1 MFFKSISQLNEHIYK
16 LLSYIFCQTDK
27 VVQRQDINH
36 LLRMQNFSKKLLFR
50 SPPPPQYVHAH
61 VPIRWREGV
70 LLGKFCARTK

>member
-27 VVQRQDINH
+27 IVQRQEINH
-36 LLRMQNFSKKLLFR
+36 LLRTKNVS
-50 SPPPPQYVHAH
+50 PQYVHAH

>member
-36 LLRMQNFSKKLLFR
+36 LLRMQNFSKKLLFL
-50 SPPPPQYVHAH
+50 SPPPP
-61 VPIRWREGV
+61 PIRTCTCTYQVEGGSAF
-70 LLGKFCARTK
+70 GKILRTY